1 MLTALA
7 GLFQGVESTPFIADP
22 FIRMP
27 SLFTV
32 VDMAGTAFIAYR
44 LWRLYQ
50 QRTNGGGAVSS
61 QEFRRLV
68 GRLDAIEFAASER
81 DKRDQSFRHD
91 VIQAN
96 GFQLEEMKKQTGLS
110 EKLLARTEYVAR
122 TLDSRPCVLNDTSNG
137 DEECPEGHG

>member
-1 MLTALA
+1 MLSAMAVL
-7 GLFQGVESTPFIADP
+7 LRVLDETPFVADP

-32 VDMAGTAFIAYR
+32 VDIVGTVLIGYA

-50 QRTNGGGAVSS
+50 QRKDEGPGAVTTK
-61 QEFRRLV
+61 EFRRLV

-91 VIQAN
+91 VIEAN
-96 GFQLEEMKKQTGLS
+96 NYQLEEMRKQTS
-110 EKLLARTEYVAR
+110 TAEKVLGKLTYVAT
-122 TLDSRPCVLNDTSNG
+122 TLDSRPCVMGGNG
-137 DEECPEGHG
+137 EGECPEGNG